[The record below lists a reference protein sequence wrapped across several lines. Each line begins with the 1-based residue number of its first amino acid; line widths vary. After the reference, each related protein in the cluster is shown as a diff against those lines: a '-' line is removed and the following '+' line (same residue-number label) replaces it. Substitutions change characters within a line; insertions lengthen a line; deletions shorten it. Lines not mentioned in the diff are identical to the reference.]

1 MMIERERLTAGVNLV
16 AWGYIFLLLNV
27 DINGF
32 SLIPNF
38 VGYLLLFLAI
48 RRLNALRPELNRLGL
63 PCLLL
68 FAYELLKWPGYLA
81 QFDNYLWVFLTV
93 FLVSFFFQAYFLTA
107 LVELAADYLPGRS
120 IVAELTSCRKWY
132 LGCMGGGIL
141 LYLVSL
147 IGYALDLLLIGWSLV
162 SVGVSI
168 WLVVVLFRLHKIL
181 GETDMLAEKV
191 L

>member
-1 MMIERERLTAGVNLV
+1 M
-16 AWGYIFLLLNV
+16 
-27 DINGF
+27 
-32 SLIPNF
+32 
-38 VGYLLLFLAI
+38 
-48 RRLNALRPELNRLGL
+48 
-63 PCLLL
+63 
-68 FAYELLKWPGYLA
+68 
-81 QFDNYLWVFLTV
+81 
-93 FLVSFFFQAYFLTA
+93 
-107 LVELAADYLPGRS
+107 ELAADYLPGRS
-120 IVAELTSCRKWY
+120 IVAELTGCRKWY

>member
-81 QFDNYLWVFLTV
+81 QFDNHLWVFLTV

-132 LGCMGGGIL
+132 LGCMADSGTSPYFSHIALSCQSDWIRTRFAAYRLVFGECWREYLAGGGF
-141 LYLVSL
+141 VPV
-147 IGYALDLLLIGWSLV
+147 A
-162 SVGVSI
+162 
-168 WLVVVLFRLHKIL
+168 
-181 GETDMLAEKV
+181 
-191 L
+191 